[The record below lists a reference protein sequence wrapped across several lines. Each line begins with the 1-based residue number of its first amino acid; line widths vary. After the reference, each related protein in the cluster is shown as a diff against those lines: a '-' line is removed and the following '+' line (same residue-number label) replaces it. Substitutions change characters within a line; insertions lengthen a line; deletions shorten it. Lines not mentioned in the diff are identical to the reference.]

1 MKVNDKGIEF
11 CGEFRKYRNC
21 TNKELIAHQRAIEEE
36 QEKFKPLSDK
46 ATRLEDEVHMIDT
59 QIQSIKDYCDAIN
72 SKDEPTDSELDK
84 VAKYSMKIVEL
95 SDERMSLVYEARQL
109 DEQHKKDIQQ
119 LEEYIIEKYG
129 ELAELQLEITKEE
142 YVEKATNVDATI
154 VRLLAS
160 IKKMF
165 LLGASNKEVEKFI
178 KNNVIHEAKAPFRED
193 NRNR

>member
-1 MKVNDKGIEF
+1 MKVNEKGIEL
-11 CGEFRKYRNC
+11 CGEFRKYRKC

-46 ATRLEDEVHMIDT
+46 ATKIEDEVHMIDT
-59 QIQSIKDYCDAIN
+59 QIQSIKDYCEAIQ
-72 SKDEPTDSELDK
+72 SKEEPSDSELDK
-84 VAKYSMKIVEL
+84 VADYSMQIVEL
-95 SDERMSLVYEARQL
+95 SQQRMKLIEKARKL
-109 DEQHKKDIQQ
+109 DEKHKKDIQQ

-142 YVEKATNVDATI
+142 YIEKSDNVDATI

-165 LLGASNKEVEKFI
+165 LLGASVKDVEKFI
-178 KNNVIHEAKAPFRED
+178 KNNVNQEAKAPFRED
-193 NRNR
+193 RRNR